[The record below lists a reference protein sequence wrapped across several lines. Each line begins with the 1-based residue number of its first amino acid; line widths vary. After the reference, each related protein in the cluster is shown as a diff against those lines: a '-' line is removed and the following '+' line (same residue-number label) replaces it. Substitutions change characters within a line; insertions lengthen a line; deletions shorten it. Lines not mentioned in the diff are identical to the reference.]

1 MMHILTSNPL
11 FYYLTALVFSFV
23 IGTLLEELVISTVI
37 IMSIAVFYIRR
48 IRTPKKCSKC
58 NEVH

>member
-11 FYYLTALVFSFV
+11 FYYLTALVLSFV
-23 IGTLLEELVISTVI
+23 IGTLLEALVVSTVI

-48 IRTPKKCSKC
+48 IRTPKICPKC
-58 NEVH
+58 NELH